1 MKKLYKITPY
11 IMLGLMVAGC
21 TDLDT
26 EPLSSTITSD
36 QKEEVVESDPSR
48 LEASVAAVAANFT
61 QYAKI
66 YTEDDNVPR
75 NQEVRTWWQ
84 ILLVITGIPIQPI
97 TVTA

>member
-11 IMLGLMVAGC
+11 VMLGLMVAGC

-48 LEASVAAVAANFT
+48 LKPA
-61 QYAKI
+61 
-66 YTEDDNVPR
+66 
-75 NQEVRTWWQ
+75 
-84 ILLVITGIPIQPI
+84 
-97 TVTA
+97 

>member
-11 IMLGLMVAGC
+11 VMLGLMVAGC

-66 YTEDDNVPR
+66 YTEDDNVHLSSTYKC
-75 NQEVRTWWQ
+75 NFLGADNKQ
-84 ILLVITGIPIQPI
+84 
-97 TVTA
+97 